1 MCRIVDFSVLIDRC
15 IAIMQ
20 ERNITNKELA
30 QLAQISEATVSRVLA
45 TKGAVSSTATLA
57 AICDALGVEEIARY
71 EVVDPPRSKD
81 EIYEA
86 RIEDF
91 KQRAEKEA
99 REKRII
105 FIAFCVAVAFI
116 FTLFA
121 VDLLNPSVGW
131 FRG

>member
-1 MCRIVDFSVLIDRC
+1 MDFEKLICQC
-15 IAIMQ
+15 IEKMNA
-20 ERNITNKELA
+20 ENLTNRDVA
-30 QLAQISEATVSRVLA
+30 QLAKISEATVSRTLSSRGANA
-45 TKGAVSSTATLA
+45 TVATITAV
-57 AICDALGVEEIARY
+57 CDALGVEDDSEQYEIVSR
-71 EVVDPPRSKD
+71 ERSKD

-91 KQRAEKEA
+91 KHRAEKEA

-105 FIAFCVAVAFI
+105 FFAFLVAVAFI

-131 FRG
+131 FRA

>member
-1 MCRIVDFSVLIDRC
+1 MDFEKLIARC
-15 IAIMQ
+15 IAKM
-20 ERNITNKELA
+20 EEENLTNRDV
-30 QLAQISEATVSRVLA
+30 AQIAKISESTVSRTLSSRGANA
-45 TKGAVSSTATLA
+45 TAATIT

-71 EVVDPPRSKD
+71 EVVEPPRSKD
-81 EIYEA
+81 SIYEA

>member
-1 MCRIVDFSVLIDRC
+1 MDFEKLISRC
-15 IAIMQ
+15 IVKM
-20 ERNITNKELA
+20 EEENLTNKDVA
-30 QLAQISEATVSRVLA
+30 QISKISEATVSRTLSSRGANA
-45 TKGAVSSTATLA
+45 TAATIT
-57 AICDALGVEEIARY
+57 AICDALGVEEEIARY
-71 EVVDPPRSKD
+71 EIVDPPRSKD
-81 EIYEA
+81 AIYEA

-105 FIAFCVAVAFI
+105 FIAFCIAVAFI